1 MRDDRIRARLD
12 HPNPIAGNFRTR
24 QKIQIEGRHLTMTEK
39 SRKSKKRSKSKAI
52 AKGRDPNGLTPR
64 QARFVEEYLVDTNAT
79 QAAIRAGY
87 SKNGAHV
94 TGSQVLSYPK
104 VAAQI
109 AIRRK
114 ELANSLEITQERVL
128 LEYARVAFY
137 DPRKLFDDNGNLK
150 KIEDLDDDTAR
161 AIASTE
167 VVTRSLGDGE
177 VEYVHK
183 VKAWD
188 KLTALGKLAEHLGL
202 FNEKPAEPAN
212 VYNDNRTVIINQ
224 VNRELEGIFGAALR
238 SADRPP
244 SEH

>member
-1 MRDDRIRARLD
+1 
-12 HPNPIAGNFRTR
+12 
-24 QKIQIEGRHLTMTEK
+24 MTEK

-52 AKGRDPNGLTPR
+52 ARKRDPNALSGR
-64 QARFVEEYLVDTNAT
+64 QSRFVEEYLVDTNGT

-87 SKNGAHV
+87 AARSASVAGAR
-94 TGSQVLSYPK
+94 LLANDK
-104 VAAQI
+104 VAAEI
-109 AIRRK
+109 ARRRK
-114 ELANSLEITQERVL
+114 ELSNSLEITQERVL

-137 DPRKLFDDNGNLK
+137 DPRKLFNGNGNLK

-161 AIASTE
+161 AIALTE
-167 VVTRSLGDGE
+167 VVTRSLGEGE